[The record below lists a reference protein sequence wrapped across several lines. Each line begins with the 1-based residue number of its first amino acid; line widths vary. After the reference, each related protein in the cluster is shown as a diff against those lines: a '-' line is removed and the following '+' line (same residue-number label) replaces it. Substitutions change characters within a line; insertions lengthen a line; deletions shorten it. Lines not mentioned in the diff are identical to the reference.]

1 MGLEGGG
8 TDYKQ
13 AQRNLDMFTILVV
26 VMVSW
31 VYTYVKIHQTMFA
44 HLSYFIYNSMK
55 LCVRGKNPIGDIK

>member
-31 VYTYVKIHQTMFA
+31 VYTYVKIHQTV
-44 HLSYFIYNSMK
+44 HLHIYYISFIIQRS
-55 LCVRGKNPIGDIK
+55 CV

>member
-31 VYTYVKIHQTMFA
+31 VYTYVEIHQTV
-44 HLSYFIYNSMK
+44 HLHIYYISFIIQWS
-55 LCVRGKNPIGDIK
+55 CVWGEKI